1 MKEHYYEKLL
11 QIKTG
16 ASNSG
21 QNNDLH
27 YHPYEPTPYYALEI
41 LMDKYEIRRSDCI
54 VDFGCG
60 KGRLSFFIN
69 YFSNASI
76 KGIEMD
82 EVLYQSAIKNRNN
95 YVKNKDKIQFQ
106 CSLAEAYQIDASDNR
121 FYFFNPFSIQIF
133 MKIINNILLSMEISN
148 REIELIL
155 YYISEDYI
163 YYLEN
168 HTSFQLKEEIILPD
182 LYEHNPYER
191 FLIYQL
197 NPTDS

>member
-11 QIKTG
+11 QVKTG

-21 QNNDLH
+21 PNNDLH
-27 YHPYEPTPYYALEI
+27 YHPYEPTPYHALEI
-41 LMDKYEIRRSDCI
+41 LVDKYEIKRSDCI

-76 KGIEMD
+76 KGIEMN
-82 EVLYQSAIKNRNN
+82 EGLYQSAIKNRNN
-95 YVKNKDKIQFQ
+95 YVKNKENIQFQ
-106 CSLAEAYQIDASDNR
+106 CGLAEAYQIDASDNR

-148 REIELIL
+148 RDIELIL
-155 YYISEDYI
+155 YYVSEDYI

-182 LYEHNPYER
+182 LYEDNPYER
-191 FLIYQL
+191 FLIYQWS
-197 NPTDS
+197 PDD